1 MKISISGIRG
11 IYDDDLTLHD
21 GVKFSRLFGTYI
33 SKFGISTCLL
43 ARDTRPSSDALLKV
57 VCAGL
62 MEQGIN
68 VFNLNIAPTPI
79 AFRESRKYKSALI
92 VTASHNPLEW
102 NGLKFVLEGRGIF
115 EDELDSMLNGS
126 VVSPGIAYGKM
137 HDVYSSYIQDVV
149 DLIKVNGYTYNID
162 RKRTIG
168 FDPGGGAASR
178 YAPELFKA
186 LGQKNYSIN
195 DIEGV
200 SSRTPDPT
208 SDELIELRELVTT
221 SKLDFGFAFDMDGD
235 RLVVIDKDGKKL
247 TPDLTLLLC
256 IAGTIQQGMKKYVTS
271 IDTSN
276 AVADIIKLYGGSL
289 DYSKV
294 GEANVVQRM
303 MKIDAE
309 AGGEGSSA
317 GFILPKFNMCRDGML
332 SASIIASLNEK
343 SIEECMTITSRYE
356 VIRSK
361 ISVDPSRVSPL
372 IQKLK
377 DKFKG
382 ESYGLLELDGI
393 KALVDDHSWI
403 LIRPS
408 NTEHALRISVESI
421 AGSASTLYK
430 KTEQLVM
437 SIHDQIK

>member
-11 IYDDDLTLHD
+11 IYDDDLSLHD
-21 GVKFSRLFGTYI
+21 GVKFSRLFGSYI
-33 SKFGISTCLL
+33 SKLGTSTCLL
-43 ARDTRPSSDALLKV
+43 ARDTRPSSDVLLKV

-68 VFNLNIAPTPI
+68 IFNLNVAPTPI

-102 NGLKFVLEGRGIF
+102 NGLKFVIEGRGIF
-115 EDELDSMLNGS
+115 EDELDSMLNGF
-126 VVSPGIAYGKM
+126 VSPGIAYGKM
-137 HDVYSSYIQDVV
+137 YHTYSSYIQDVV
-149 DLIKVNGYTYNID
+149 DLVKVNGYADSID
-162 RKRTIG
+162 SEKTIG
-168 FDPGGGAASR
+168 FDPGGGAVCR
-178 YAPELFKA
+178 YVPELFKA

-195 DIEGV
+195 DIEGI

-247 TPDLTLLLC
+247 APDLTLLLC

-276 AVADIIKLYGGSL
+276 AISDIVKLYGGSL
-289 DYSKV
+289 SYSKV
-294 GEANVVQRM
+294 GEANVVQTM
-303 MKIDAE
+303 MKINAE

-317 GFILPKFNMCRDGML
+317 GFIMPKFNMCRDGML
-332 SASIIASLNEK
+332 SASIIVSLKDK
-343 SIEECMTITSRYE
+343 SIKECKGLSSRYE
-356 VIRSK
+356 MIRTK
-361 ISVDPSRVSPL
+361 IAVDPSRVSIL
-372 IQKLK
+372 MQKLK
-377 DKFKG
+377 DRLKG
-382 ESYGLLELDGI
+382 ESYDLLELDGI
-393 KALVDDHSWI
+393 KALVDDDSWI

-408 NTEHALRISVESI
+408 NTENALRISVESLQ
-421 AGSASTLYK
+421 GDASTLYK
-430 KTEQLVM
+430 KTEQTVL
-437 SIHDQIK
+437 SIHDRIK